1 MIANYA
7 TLLSSEQVERIHEA
21 SLEILEDVGLL
32 VRNENARRLLA
43 VHGCK
48 IDSETNIVRWPRK
61 VVEELRTSFPPTFTF
76 YGRDPAYD
84 RTIPHE
90 RPLFMSASSAP
101 NLIDPLTGKE
111 RRGRSDDMARIA
123 HLFNELTA
131 LDIFSV
137 SILCDDAPE
146 GHFSLSRYYP
156 ALKNIL
162 KPVRGNVP
170 NVEEAEK
177 IIKLG
182 AIVAGGKE
190 RYRERPLITHH
201 YCAVVS
207 PLTMDFDSTA
217 LLLHLTERDLPGYA
231 TIVPTAGL
239 TSPLTL
245 LGTIA
250 QGNAEFLAWSTLKQ
264 MVRPGSQLIYS
275 ALPTVGDMRTGAYA
289 PGGIETGIMG
299 MAFAQLARF
308 YGVPSAG
315 YMGLSNAKV
324 VDAQAGYEKGMSTVA
339 GLLAGLDLINMAG
352 LLDALMAFDFGMMV
366 IDDEI
371 AQMLK
376 RAQRGL
382 DFNEENLALDLIAEA
397 GPAGMFLDKT
407 HTLERMKSCAVLPEV
422 ADRDPRQTW
431 EENGSLDAQAHAM
444 RRVRDILTHDNP
456 AVFSADM
463 DAEIRAEFAGLVA
476 GGSTPPPGWKA
487 PKSGPTRRKR
497 RFARRGDRAKA
508 S

>member
-1 MIANYA
+1 
-7 TLLSSEQVERIHEA
+7 
-21 SLEILEDVGLL
+21 
-32 VRNENARRLLA
+32 
-43 VHGCK
+43 
-48 IDSETNIVRWPRK
+48 
-61 VVEELRTSFPPTFTF
+61 
-76 YGRDPAYD
+76 
-84 RTIPHE
+84 
-90 RPLFMSASSAP
+90 
-101 NLIDPLTGKE
+101 
-111 RRGRSDDMARIA
+111 
-123 HLFNELTA
+123 
-131 LDIFSV
+131 
-137 SILCDDAPE
+137 
-146 GHFSLSRYYP
+146 
-156 ALKNIL
+156 
-162 KPVRGNVP
+162 
-170 NVEEAEK
+170 
-177 IIKLG
+177 
-182 AIVAGGKE
+182 
-190 RYRERPLITHH
+190 
-201 YCAVVS
+201 
-207 PLTMDFDSTA
+207 
-217 LLLHLTERDLPGYA
+217 
-231 TIVPTAGL
+231 
-239 TSPLTL
+239 
-245 LGTIA
+245 
-250 QGNAEFLAWSTLKQ
+250 
-264 MVRPGSQLIYS
+264 
-275 ALPTVGDMRTGAYA
+275 MRTGAYA

-463 DAEIRAEFAGLVA
+463 DAEIRAEFVGLVA